1 MLTPHPTYI
10 SVIEALLQAG
20 TAKNMM
26 LTFPTPILDLADN
39 DFKACLINMFKELK
53 VALLQGSKD
62 GMITMS
68 HQIENINK
76 ETEIIKTNKLS
87 ILESKTLI
95 IKNLTRVAQQ

>member
-1 MLTPHPTYI
+1 MT
-10 SVIEALLQAG
+10 S
-20 TAKNMM
+20 
-26 LTFPTPILDLADN
+26 
-39 DFKACLINMFKELK
+39 FKACLINMFKELK

-76 ETEIIKTNKLS
+76 ETEIIKTNKLR